1 MPLGLLLYILIFVK
15 ESCLSFTKFYFVSLF
30 HFTTHFTAEK
40 CLPSG
45 FLCMSLLL
53 SRSPLRAYWFLLC
66 FSPFTIHYFT
76 IHFTTSTC
84 IYPFGLRSFPCS
96 RLPHSQES
104 LHFCC
109 LFIYPSKF
117 YEYLLFV
124 SVNALP
130 FHSVGDSIQ
139 PLGYIQ

>member
-1 MPLGLLLYILIFVK
+1 MPHSIYPFGLPLYVLTSVK
-15 ESCLSFTKFYFVSLF
+15 ES
-30 HFTTHFTAEK
+30 
-40 CLPSG
+40 PS
-45 FLCMSLLL
+45 SLLIFTL
-53 SRSPLRAYWFLLC
+53 FQPIH
-66 FSPFTIHYFT
+66 FTIHYFT

-84 IYPFGLRSFPCS
+84 IYPFGLCSFPCS
-96 RLPHSQES
+96 RLPHSRES
-104 LHFCC
+104 LHFCR